1 MENYRFVTIGI
12 HRYRFLPV
20 LGGADAWLGE
30 LQQCLQQKIA
40 IAAKQ
45 TLLFSDLR
53 SFRTGRMI
61 YPNGNNLRKAFNRH
75 CQGILFQGY
84 ATQHHGEDY
93 LLPIDAQGDRLPE
106 TAIPLRSLLESLK
119 HPRRVPAW
127 LLLDLVPLGLGNPI
141 SNQGLLEAKA
151 WGINVVARFN
161 PSGAEPGDLGQN
173 FLEALRYYEQSLNL
187 ELLELYLR
195 EKIANPGG
203 NAALIILNGLN
214 NDPLTPFLPSN
225 NMIKRVFFHWRT
237 LQRPVFSE
245 KVQSFNNVSTTQG
258 RSNSRLTTRLT
269 LVMGVSLLILCLG
282 LITFK
287 IYRLI
292 SHSQKSEP
300 TLKTVSSPLSE
311 MAKLEQA
318 KRYLQWQQASVF
330 VRAIAELRTIP
341 PDSPSFNSAKE
352 QISLWSQIILGIA
365 QGRAQVGNWQDA
377 IAAAQLVPSDQPQ
390 LYKQAQEL
398 MRRSPLK

>member
-12 HRYRFLPV
+12 HRYRFLPF

-40 IAAKQ
+40 IAEKQ

-53 SFRTGRMI
+53 SFRTGRVI
-61 YPNGNNLRKAFNRH
+61 HPNGNNLRKALGRH
-75 CQGILFQGY
+75 CQGIFFQGY
-84 ATQHHGEDY
+84 ATQHNGEDY

-106 TAIPLRSLLESLK
+106 TAIPLGSLLESLK
-119 HPRRVPAW
+119 HPHRFPVW

-161 PSGAEPGDLGQN
+161 ARGEEPGDLGQN

-195 EKIANPGG
+195 EKIVNPGG
-203 NAALIILNGLN
+203 NEALIILNGLN
-214 NDPLTPFLPSN
+214 NDPLTPFLPSVN
-225 NMIKRVFFHWRT
+225 VLTRVFFSWRT
-237 LQRPVFSE
+237 MPRPAFF
-245 KVQSFNNVSTTQG
+245 KNTQSLPNLSRSQG
-258 RSNSRLTTRLT
+258 RNNLKLI
-269 LVMGVSLLILCLG
+269 LALGLLIFGLG
-282 LITFK
+282 LITFT

-292 SHSQKSEP
+292 NHSQKSKP
-300 TLKTVSSPLSE
+300 VLNTVSPPLSE
-311 MAKLEQA
+311 AAKLAQA

-341 PDSPSFNSAKE
+341 PDSPSFDAAQT

-390 LYKQAQEL
+390 LYEQAQDL
-398 MRRSPLK
+398 IQRSPSP